1 LEPPLVREY
10 LEWVERLE
18 SRQLLERGIP
28 ARLERVRLPGME
40 RLPRRQV
47 LPLKTQTTHFPTD
60 QSSTPTQYMDTHD
73 FLQKPIMNPPQKT
86 FPLSMVPVYGDSV
99 TTAEPKI
106 LGFAA

>member
-40 RLPRRQV
+40 PA
-47 LPLKTQTTHFPTD
+47 TASAGATAENSTTH
-60 QSSTPTQYMDTHD
+60 QSSTPTQHMDSHD